1 MMKELLLQQEWL
13 KKISSSKLATK
24 SKLRGHHKGSHRSN
38 RFGSSMDF
46 SDFREYHPGDDVRQV
61 DWNVY
66 ARTEKYFIKRFLDE
80 QEMRVHILLDG
91 SKSMLQQEKW
101 LLAKQLT
108 LALGQLV
115 LQHDDRLSF
124 SVIAEE
130 KIAPFRKKG
139 STYKRVFAHTITNL
153 PEPTLKESFVQHALK
168 HLSKGQTV
176 LIIITD
182 GLEPMEQ
189 WEPLIKRLPYY
200 AGDIR
205 IVQILTQE
213 EMNPTFTGDMEL
225 FDIETDE
232 KFNISM
238 SNRIIEQYMTKK
250 REHDKK
256 FQFLCAKYGIATI
269 QLVAEDGF
277 SNAFF
282 HRLKKANWIM

>member
-13 KKISSSKLATK
+13 KKIGSSKLATK
-24 SKLRGHHKGSHRSN
+24 SKLRGHHKGSHRSK
-38 RFGSSMDF
+38 RFGASMDF
-46 SDFREYHPGDDVRQV
+46 SDFREYHLGDDVRQV

-66 ARTEKYFIKRFLDE
+66 ARTEKYYIKRFLDE

-91 SKSMLQQEKW
+91 SKSMMQQEKW
-101 LLAKQLT
+101 LLARQLT

-115 LQHDDRLSF
+115 LQNDDRLSF
-124 SVIAEE
+124 SIISEE

-139 STYKRVFAHTITNL
+139 SSYKHIYAHTIAHL
-153 PEPTLKESFVQHALK
+153 PEPTLKQSFAEQALK
-168 HLSKGQTV
+168 YLSKGQTV

-182 GLEPMEQ
+182 GLEPIEQ
-189 WEPLIKRLPYY
+189 WEALIKRLPRY

-213 EMNPTFTGDMEL
+213 EIKPTFTGDMEL
-225 FDIETDE
+225 FDVETDE

-238 SNRIIEQYMTKK
+238 SNQIIEQYINKK
-250 REHDKK
+250 YEHDKK
-256 FQFLCAKYGIATI
+256 FQLLCAKYGIATI

>member
-13 KKISSSKLATK
+13 KKISSNKLATK
-24 SKLRGHHKGSHRSN
+24 SKLRGQHKGSHRSN

-46 SDFREYHPGDDVRQV
+46 SDFRAYHPGDDVRQV

-66 ARTEKYFIKRFLDE
+66 ARTEEYFIKRFLDE

-91 SKSMLQQEKW
+91 SKSMGQQEKW
-101 LLAKQLT
+101 MLARQLT

-115 LQHDDRLSF
+115 LQNDDRLSF
-124 SVIAEE
+124 SVISEE
-130 KIAPFRKKG
+130 KTVPFRKKG
-139 STYKRVFAHTITNL
+139 STYKGVFAHAVTHL
-153 PEPTLKESFVQHALK
+153 PEPTLKGSFAGQALK

-182 GLEPMEQ
+182 GLEPIEQ
-189 WEPLIKRLPYY
+189 WEALIKRLPHY

-205 IVQILTQE
+205 IVQIQTRE
-213 EMNPTFTGDMEL
+213 EMKPTFTGDVEL
-225 FDIETDE
+225 LDVETDE

-238 SNRIIEQYMTKK
+238 SNQLIEQYSNKK
-250 REHDKK
+250 SQHDKK
-256 FQFLCAKYGIATI
+256 FQLLCAKYGIATI

-277 SNAFF
+277 SHAFF
-282 HRLKKANWIM
+282 HRLKKANWIL